1 MIQLTRAALG
11 LAIGPT
17 GFSVL
22 VWGAVLVVVL
32 VFIFIVRALLLDT
45 YRA

>member
-1 MIQLTRAALG
+1 MTPSVMAVFG

-22 VWGAVLVVVL
+22 VWGAMLVVVL
-32 VFIFIVRALLLDT
+32 VFIFIVRALILDT
-45 YRA
+45 HRI